1 MAEFA
6 SEFLSGLLT
15 PLFAAFDVY
24 NPTGNLL
31 QFAVL
36 FCVVCAIIRVIIS
49 IIFQKG

>member
-1 MAEFA
+1 MVEFA
-6 SEFLSGLLT
+6 SEFFGGLLT

-24 NPTGNLL
+24 NPAGNLV

-49 IIFQKG
+49 IILQKG